1 MNQAL
6 PFQPLLF
13 GGDINVYS
21 VARAFHEA
29 YGVRSI
35 AFGKYPSFPC
45 HGSAIIDYRVC
56 PENEDMD
63 AFRRNV
69 EAVSREF
76 PDKKILLLGCGDSY
90 VQLAAHCRDNLPDN
104 VIAPY
109 IDGELLDTLINK
121 EKFYELC
128 DQHGVDHPATFI
140 YDKSMGHDFSL
151 PWGPPY
157 IAKPADS
164 VAYWACGDHS
174 LAKVYICQSW
184 EELLESLDHVY
195 AAGYAD
201 HMVLQEFIP
210 GDDSYMRVL
219 TNYSDHN
226 GKVKLMCLGHVLLEE
241 HSPHGIGNH
250 AVIITE
256 HDEALEENIKALL
269 ESLHF
274 VGFSNFDIKYDRRD
288 GKYKAFEINCRQGR
302 SNYYVTGAGHNIAK
316 LVVEDYVEGKELPF
330 RMTKNRSLWRMVPR
344 KVAFKFTPKKYHPE
358 MRALIKAGAD
368 CHSLVYSGDSSLKRR
383 IRVWKN
389 HLGNIKRF
397 DQYNK
402 VPSED

>member
-1 MNQAL
+1 MNQSL
-6 PFQPLLF
+6 TFQPLLF

-29 YGVRSI
+29 YGVKSV

-45 HGSAIIDYRVC
+45 HGSAVIDYRVC
-56 PENEDMD
+56 PDNESDE
-63 AFRRNV
+63 AFLRNAR
-69 EAVSREF
+69 AVAEEF
-76 PDKKILLLGCGDSY
+76 SDKTVLLLGCGDSY
-90 VQLAAHCRDNLPDN
+90 VQLAARHRDHLPGN

-109 IDGELLDTLINK
+109 IEESLLNTLINK
-121 EKFYELC
+121 EKFYQLC
-128 DQHGVDHPATFI
+128 DEHGIDHPATFI
-140 YDKSMGHDFSL
+140 YDKTMGHDFQL

-184 EELLESLDHVY
+184 EELLEALDHVY
-195 AAGYAD
+195 AAGYRD

-256 HDEALEENIKALL
+256 HDQALEEKIRDLL

-274 VGFSNFDIKYDRRD
+274 TGFSNFDIKYDQRD

-316 LVVEDYVEGKELPF
+316 LVVEDRIEGKDKELEI
-330 RMTKNRSLWRMVPR
+330 TKNRSLWRMVPR
-344 KVAFKFTPKKYHPE
+344 KVAFKFTPKKYHQE
-358 MRALIKAGAD
+358 MKALIRAGAD
-368 CHSLVYSGDSSLKRR
+368 SHSLVYEKDASLKRR
-383 IRVWKN
+383 LRVMKN
-389 HLGNIKRF
+389 HLGNMKRF

-402 VPSED
+402 VPED

>member
-1 MNQAL
+1 MSEL
-6 PFQPLLF
+6 SFQPLLF

-29 YGVRSI
+29 YGVRSV

-56 PENEDMD
+56 PDNESEA

-69 EAVSREF
+69 QTVAEEF
-76 PDKKILLLGCGDSY
+76 SDKTVLLLGCGDSY
-90 VQLAAHCRDNLPDN
+90 VQLAAHCKDSLPEN

-109 IDGELLDTLINK
+109 IDGALLDTLINK
-121 EKFYELC
+121 EKFYRLC
-128 DQHGVDHPATFI
+128 DEHGIDHPATFI
-140 YDKSMGHDFSL
+140 YHKSMGHDFTL

-174 LAKVYICQSW
+174 LAKVYICQSR

-195 AAGYAD
+195 AAGYPD

-219 TNYSDHN
+219 TSYSDQN
-226 GKVKLMCLGHVLLEE
+226 ARVTTMCLGHVLLEE

-250 AVIITE
+250 AVILTE
-256 HDEALEENIKALL
+256 CQEELELKIKGLLEALRY
-269 ESLHF
+269 
-274 VGFSNFDIKYDRRD
+274 VGFSNFDIKYDSRD

-302 SNYYVTGAGHNIAK
+302 SNYYVTGAGYNLARV
-316 LVVEDYVEGKELPF
+316 LVEDRVEHKP
-330 RMTKNRSLWRMVPR
+330 RSLVLADRRNLWMAIPR
-344 KVAFKFTPKKYHPE
+344 KVAYDYIPKRLHGE
-358 MRALIKAGAD
+358 MKALEKAGAYVNPLWYPAD
-368 CHSLVYSGDSSLKRR
+368 HALVHKLRVYRIQKRQFGWYAGSMER
-383 IRVWKN
+383 PK
-389 HLGNIKRF
+389 
-397 DQYNK
+397 D
-402 VPSED
+402 

>member
-1 MNQAL
+1 MSEAVK
-6 PFQPLLF
+6 FQPLLF

-29 YGVRSI
+29 YGARPV

-45 HGSAIIDYRVC
+45 FGSAIMDYRVC
-56 PENEDMD
+56 PDNESDG
-63 AFRRNV
+63 AFLKNV
-69 EAVSREF
+69 EDVAREF
-76 PDKKILLLGCGDSY
+76 PDRKVLLLGCGDSY
-90 VQLAAHCRDNLPDN
+90 VQLAARYRDRLPEN

-109 IDGELLDTLINK
+109 IGEELLRQLVNK
-121 EKFYELC
+121 EQFYRLC
-128 DQHGVDHPATFI
+128 DEHGIDHPATFI
-140 YDKSMGHDFSL
+140 YDRSMGHDFAL

-174 LAKVYICQSW
+174 LAKVYICRSR

-195 AAGYAD
+195 AAGYGD

-219 TNYSDHN
+219 TSYSDRA
-226 GKVKLMCLGHVLLEE
+226 GRVTDMCLGHVLLEE

-250 AVIITE
+250 AVILTE
-256 HDEALEENIKALL
+256 RDEALEEKFRELL

-274 VGFSNFDIKYDRRD
+274 VGFSNFDIKYDSRD

-302 SNYYVTGAGHNIAK
+302 SNYYVTGAGHNIAR
-316 LVVEDYVEGKELPF
+316 LVVEDRIEGRDLPF
-330 RMTKNRSLWRMVPR
+330 QMTGERSLWRMVPQQ
-344 KVAFKFTPKKYHPE
+344 VAFRYTPERYHAE
-358 MRALIKAGAD
+358 MRELIRQGRD
-368 CHSLVYSGDSSLKRR
+368 SHSLVYAGDASLKRR
-383 IRVWKN
+383 LRVMKN
-389 HLGNIKRF
+389 HIGNLKRF
-397 DQYNK
+397 KQYNQ
-402 VPSED
+402 VPKE

>member
-1 MNQAL
+1 MSDL
-6 PFQPLLF
+6 TFQPLLF

-35 AFGKYPSFPC
+35 AYGKYPSFPC
-45 HGSAIIDYRVC
+45 RGSAILDYRVC
-56 PENEDMD
+56 PDNESEE

-69 EAVSREF
+69 EMVSRQF
-76 PDKKILLLGCGDSY
+76 PDKKVILLGCGDSY
-90 VQLAAHCRDNLPDN
+90 VQLAAHCRDSLPEN

-109 IDGELLDTLINK
+109 IDGALLDTLINK
-121 EKFYELC
+121 EKFYQLC
-128 DQHGVDHPATFI
+128 DRYGIDHPATFI
-140 YDKSMGHDFSL
+140 YDKSMGHDFTL

-195 AAGYAD
+195 AAGYSD

-219 TNYSDHN
+219 TNYSDHT
-226 GKVKLMCLGHVLLEE
+226 GQVRLMCLGHVLLEE

-250 AVIITE
+250 AVILTE
-256 HDEALEENIKALL
+256 QDEPLCMKIKELL

-274 VGFSNFDIKYDRRD
+274 VGFSNFDIKYDQRD
-288 GKYKAFEINCRQGR
+288 GRYKAFEINCRQGR
-302 SNYYVTGAGHNIAK
+302 SNYYVTGAGYNIAR
-316 LVVEDYVEGKELPF
+316 LVVEDYVEGRELPF
-330 RMTKNRSLWRMVPR
+330 QIAGNRSLWRMVPR
-344 KVAFKFTPKKYHPE
+344 KVAFQFTPKRYHQE
-358 MRALIKAGAD
+358 MRALIRAGAD
-368 CHSLVYSGDSSLKRR
+368 HHSLVYRRDAGLKRR
-383 IRVWKN
+383 LRIWKN

-397 DQYNK
+397 RQYNR
-402 VPSED
+402 VPED

>member
-1 MNQAL
+1 MSNNL
-6 PFQPLLF
+6 PFQPLVF

-29 YGVRSI
+29 YGIRTI
-35 AFGKYPSFPC
+35 AYGMYPSFPC
-45 HGSAIIDYRVC
+45 YNSAILDYRVC
-56 PENEDMD
+56 PDNEDPET
-63 AFRRNV
+63 FRRNAETV
-69 EAVSREF
+69 AKEF
-76 PDKKILLLGCGDSY
+76 PNKKIILLGCGDNY
-90 VQLAAHCRDNLPDN
+90 VQMAAHCRDSLPDN

-109 IDGELLDTLINK
+109 IDGALLDTLINK
-121 EKFYELC
+121 EEFYKLC
-128 DQHGVDHPATFI
+128 DQYDIDHPATFI
-140 YDKSMGHDFSL
+140 YDKSMGHNFTL

-157 IAKPADS
+157 IAKPAES
-164 VAYWACGDHS
+164 VTYWACGYHE

-195 AAGYAD
+195 SLGYEN
-201 HMVLQEFIP
+201 HMILQEFIP

-219 TNYSDHN
+219 TSYSDQN
-226 GKVKLMCLGHVLLEE
+226 ARVTTMCLGHVLLEE

-250 AVIITE
+250 AVILTE
-256 HDEALEENIKALL
+256 CQEELELKIKGLLEAL
-269 ESLHF
+269 HY

-316 LVVEDYVEGKELPF
+316 LLVEDLIEGKQLPF
-330 RMTKNRSLWRMVPR
+330 QMTKERSLWRMVP
-344 KVAFKFTPKKYHPE
+344 KQVAFKFTPKQYHEE

-368 CHSLVYSGDSSLKRR
+368 HHSLVYAGDSSLKRR
-383 IRVWKN
+383 LRVCKN

-402 VPSED
+402 VPSEE

>member
-1 MNQAL
+1 MNQSL
-6 PFQPLLF
+6 TFQPLLF

-29 YGVRSI
+29 YGVKSV

-45 HGSAIIDYRVC
+45 HGSAVIDYRVC
-56 PENEDMD
+56 PDNESDE
-63 AFRRNV
+63 AFLRNAR
-69 EAVSREF
+69 AVAEEF
-76 PDKKILLLGCGDSY
+76 SDKTVLLLGCGDSY
-90 VQLAAHCRDNLPDN
+90 VQLAARHRDHLPGN

-109 IDGELLDTLINK
+109 IEESLLNTLINK
-121 EKFYELC
+121 EKFYQLC
-128 DQHGVDHPATFI
+128 DEHGIDHPATFI
-140 YDKSMGHDFSL
+140 YDKTMGHDFQL

-184 EELLESLDHVY
+184 EELLEALDHVY
-195 AAGYAD
+195 AAGYRD

-219 TNYSDHN
+219 TNYSDRS
-226 GKVKLMCLGHVLLEE
+226 GRVTMMCLGHVLLEE

-256 HDEALEENIKALL
+256 HDQALEEKIRDLL

-274 VGFSNFDIKYDRRD
+274 TGFSNFDIKYDQRD

-316 LVVEDYVEGKELPF
+316 LVVEDRIEGKDKELEI
-330 RMTKNRSLWRMVPR
+330 TKNRSLWRMVPR
-344 KVAFKFTPKKYHPE
+344 KVAFKFTPKKYHQE
-358 MRALIKAGAD
+358 MKALIRAGAD
-368 CHSLVYSGDSSLKRR
+368 SHSLVYEKDASLKRR
-383 IRVWKN
+383 LRVMKN
-389 HLGNIKRF
+389 HLGNMKRF

-402 VPSED
+402 VPED

>member
-1 MNQAL
+1 MSRTVS
-6 PFQPLLF
+6 FQPLLF

-29 YGVRSI
+29 YGVKSV
-35 AFGKYPSFPC
+35 AFGKFHTFPC
-45 HGSAIIDYRVC
+45 AFSSIIDYRTC
-56 PENEDMD
+56 PDNEDP
-63 AFRRNV
+63 AVFLSNV
-69 EAVSREF
+69 EKVALEF
-76 PDKKILLLGCGDSY
+76 SHKTVIVLGCGDSY
-90 VQLAAHCRDNLPDN
+90 VQLAAHCKDSLPAN

-109 IDGELLDTLINK
+109 IDGDLLDTLINK
-121 EKFYELC
+121 EKFYALC
-128 DQHGVDHPATFI
+128 DQHGIDHPATFI
-140 YDKSMGHDFSL
+140 YDKSMGHDFQL

-184 EELLESLDHVY
+184 EELLAALDHVY
-195 AAGYAD
+195 AAGYQD

-219 TNYSDHN
+219 TSYSDRN
-226 GKVKLMCLGHVLLEE
+226 GRVTTMCLGHVLLEE

-250 AVIITE
+250 AVILTE
-256 HDEALEENIKALL
+256 CDEALELKIKTLL
-269 ESLHF
+269 EALHF
-274 VGFSNFDIKYDRRD
+274 TGFSNFDIKYDSRD

-316 LVVEDYVEGKELPF
+316 MVVQDRVEGKDLPF
-330 RMTKNRSLWRMVPR
+330 EMTRNRSLWRMVPR
-344 KVAFKFTPKKYHPE
+344 KVAFKFTPKQYHQE
-358 MRALIKAGAD
+358 MRAFIKAGAD
-368 CHSLVYSGDSSLKRR
+368 SHSLVYDKDGSLKRR
-383 IRVWKN
+383 LRVMKN

-402 VPSED
+402 IPAED